1 MFTSSSLREEGTEA
15 IVIPSSSLV
24 RRDHSIR
31 LNAMFQAVQLP
42 AGIAHLATR
51 LAHVNRNA
59 LPHFV
64 GVEQSVQQRARTTVL
79 ELNLKIENL

>member
-1 MFTSSSLREEGTEA
+1 
-15 IVIPSSSLV
+15 
-24 RRDHSIR
+24 
-31 LNAMFQAVQLP
+31 MFQAVQLP